1 MVPDSMLKVLAFILA
16 FAPVIAT
23 AANPGSQV
31 EPVTTEKEQLE
42 RRTEE
47 LERAKEE
54 LERAKAVYDDATR
67 AITREQ
73 ERLEQRIEELE
84 AAQTAQEDATRAIIK
99 ESVSTLGS
107 KINEFVTFGGALEV
121 LAGRVKDFKGQAE
134 SVLVL
139 NTAELDFEIQANDW
153 AVGRLII
160 EYDAGT
166 NVLFTTNEGSE
177 LAIDRFLI
185 NTASITI
192 GNPQRFPPFGTF
204 GRMTVPFGISTGDPV
219 ADVLT
224 IEDPLTI
231 EVFETREDAILLG
244 AAFPTPAPTPAAPP
258 VTPPPVKPLVI
269 NPFGKWLGRALGYKP
284 PPKRPPP
291 PTPFTPMPAPP
302 LFNAGIYFYN
312 GDTFKVVDRGFK
324 FREHFGATVGFRT
337 KGDCG
342 RPYEQRGADGRRR
355 WPKFPCP
362 WSIDVDVDY
371 NNSVFDSDFL
381 ESEYRSFLGQIGFV
395 RGMAA
400 SVKATLGAVS
410 LVGEWNGAVEHAKF
424 IDDVGN
430 LVSIKPSAWQIAL
443 GYQFDWNPWVE
454 NIGDQG
460 TFLTIGY
467 SKSHDLAG
475 VTRLIAGELTRV
487 GFVPKKRFLVG
498 AGEWVSDNVLLSVEY
513 SRIVDYSKSKRGTG
527 RSAKGIFMQLTLV
540 W

>member
-1 MVPDSMLKVLAFILA
+1 MPKLLAFILA
-16 FAPVIAT
+16 FAPVVTT
-23 AANPGSQV
+23 AAEPGSQV
-31 EPVTTEKEQLE
+31 EPVTTEQERLERRIEQLE
-42 RRTEE
+42 RS
-47 LERAKEE
+47 KEE
-54 LERAKAVYDDATR
+54 LERAKAAYDDATR

-99 ESVSTLGS
+99 DSVSTMGS
-107 KINEFVTFGGALEV
+107 KINELVSFGGALEV
-121 LAGRVKDFKGQAE
+121 LAGRTKDFKGQAE
-134 SVLVL
+134 SVLAL
-139 NTAELDFEIQANDW
+139 NTAELDFEIQPNDW

-166 NVLFTTNEGSE
+166 NALVTTNEGSE

-185 NTASITI
+185 NTASITT

-204 GRMTVPFGISTGDPV
+204 GRVVVPFGISTGNPV

-244 AAFPTPAPTPAAPP
+244 AAFPTPDLTPAAPP
-258 VTPPPVKPLVI
+258 ITPPPVKPLVFK
-269 NPFGKWLGRALGYKP
+269 PAGESLGRGLGYKP
-284 PPKRPPP
+284 LPKRPRP
-291 PTPFTPMPAPP
+291 PTRFIPTPAPP
-302 LFNAGIYFYN
+302 LFNAGIFFYN
-312 GDTFKVVDRGFK
+312 GDTFKVVDGGYE

-355 WPKFPCP
+355 WSKFPCP

-381 ESEYRSFLGQIGFV
+381 ESEYQSFLSQIGFV

-424 IDDVGN
+424 TDDVGT

-454 NIGDQG
+454 NIGEQG
-460 TFLTIGY
+460 TYLTVGY
-467 SKSHDLAG
+467 SESQDLAG
-475 VTRLIAGELTRV
+475 VSRLINGKLTRV
-487 GFVPKKRFLVG
+487 GVVPEKRFLLG
-498 AGEWVSDNVLLSVEY
+498 AGEWISDNVRLSVEY
-513 SRIVDYSKSKRGTG
+513 SHIVDYSKSKRGTG
-527 RSAKGIFMQLTLV
+527 RSADGIFMQLTFV

>member
-1 MVPDSMLKVLAFILA
+1 MVPDSMPKVIAFILA
-16 FAPVIAT
+16 FAPVVAT
-23 AANPGSQV
+23 AADPGSQV

-42 RRTEE
+42 RRIEE

-54 LERAKAVYDDATR
+54 LERAKAAYDDATR

-121 LAGRVKDFKGQAE
+121 LAGRSKDFKGQAQ
-134 SVLVL
+134 SVLAL

-166 NVLFTTNEGSE
+166 NALVTTNEGSE

-185 NTASITI
+185 NTASITT

-204 GRMTVPFGISTGDPV
+204 GRVVVPFGISTGDPV

-231 EVFETREDAILLG
+231 EVFETREDAIVLG
-244 AAFPTPAPTPAAPP
+244 AAFPTPDPTPAAPP

-269 NPFGKWLGRALGYKP
+269 NPFGKWLGRGLGYKP
-284 PPKRPPP
+284 LPKRPPP
-291 PTPFTPMPAPP
+291 PTPFTPTPAPP

-312 GDTFKVVDRGFK
+312 GDTFKVVDQGYE

-362 WSIDVDVDY
+362 WSIDVDVDF

-381 ESEYRSFLGQIGFV
+381 ESEYQSFLGQIGFV

-410 LVGEWNGAVEHAKF
+410 LVGEYNGAVEHANF
-424 IDDVGN
+424 TDDVGN

-460 TFLTIGY
+460 TFLAIGY

-475 VTRLIAGELTRV
+475 VTRLINGELTRV
-487 GFVPKKRFLVG
+487 GFVPEERFIVG

-527 RSAKGIFMQLTLV
+527 RSANGIFMQLTLV